1 MTSGRP
7 DVTAFLHERSSTISY
22 IVEDPSTGRA
32 AIIDAAADFDLTAG
46 RLDRFP
52 TDVIANE
59 VARRGLVLDWILETH
74 VHADH
79 VSGAQHLRERL
90 GGRVAIGDRIAEV
103 QETFAAVYDED
114 GRFQRDGSQFDYLF
128 APDEEFS
135 VGGIEARA
143 IPTPGHTPA
152 CMSYLIGDAV
162 FVGDSIFMPDFG
174 SARCDFP
181 GGDAETLY
189 RSAQRI
195 LALPDETRMF
205 VGHDYGPGGRPIAW
219 ETTVGEQKRTNKHVG
234 VGISMEQFV
243 EMRTTRD
250 AQLGLP
256 GMIIP
261 SIQINI
267 RAGKLPEPGANGI
280 SHIKVPINGFPGVAF

>member
-1 MTSGRP
+1 MTSVRP
-7 DVTAFLHERSSTISY
+7 EVIAFLHERSSTISY
-22 IVEDPSTGRA
+22 IVADPSSGRA
-32 AIIDAAADFDLTAG
+32 VVVDPAADFDLAAG
-46 RLDRFP
+46 RLDYGPSDRLA
-52 TDVIANE
+52 DEIEA
-59 VARRGLVLDWILETH
+59 RGLGLDWILETH

-79 VSGAQHLRERL
+79 VSGAQNLRERL
-90 GGRVAIGDRIAEV
+90 GGRVAIGGRISEV
-103 QETFAAVYDED
+103 QNAFAAVYDED
-114 GRFQRDGSQFDYLF
+114 DRFRRDGSQFDHLF
-128 APDEEFS
+128 TPDEMFS
-135 VGGIEARA
+135 VGSIEARA

-181 GGDAETLY
+181 GGGAETLY
-189 RSAQRI
+189 HSAQRL

-219 ETTVGEQKRTNKHVG
+219 ETSVGEQKRENKHVG
-234 VGISMEQFV
+234 GGITLEQFV
-243 EMRTTRD
+243 EMRTARD

-261 SIQINI
+261 SIQINM
-267 RAGKLPEPGANGI
+267 RAGMLPEPGTNGI
-280 SHIKVPINGFPGVAF
+280 SHIKVPVNGFPGAK

>member
-1 MTSGRP
+1 MASVKP
-7 DVTAFLHERSSTISY
+7 EVTAFLHERSSTISY
-22 IVEDPSTGRA
+22 IVADPTSGNA
-32 AIIDAAADFDLTAG
+32 AVIDAAADFDLMAG
-46 RLDRFP
+46 KLDNAP
-52 TDVIANE
+52 ADIIADE
-59 VARRGLVLDWILETH
+59 IERRGLKLEWILETH

-79 VSGAQHLRERL
+79 VSGAQHLRARL
-90 GGRVAIGDRIAEV
+90 GGRVAIGGRISEV
-103 QETFAAVYDED
+103 QETFAAIYDED
-114 GRFQRDGSQFDYLF
+114 DRFSRDGSQFDHLF
-128 APDEEFS
+128 EPNERFS
-135 VGGIEARA
+135 VGEIEALA

-181 GGDAETLY
+181 GGGAETLY
-189 RSAQRI
+189 ESAHRI

-219 ETTVGEQKRTNKHVG
+219 ETTVGEQKRSNMHVG
-234 VGISMEQFV
+234 DGATLERFV

-261 SIQINI
+261 SIQINM
-267 RAGKLPEPGANGI
+267 RAGKLPEPGGNGV
-280 SHIKVPINGFPGVAF
+280 SHIKVPINGFPGAD

>member
-1 MTSGRP
+1 MASVKP
-7 DVTAFLHERSSTISY
+7 EVTAFLHERSSTISY
-22 IVEDPSTGRA
+22 IVADPTSGNA
-32 AIIDAAADFDLTAG
+32 AVIDAAADFDLTAG
-46 RLDRFP
+46 KLDNAP
-52 TDVIANE
+52 ADIIADE
-59 VARRGLVLDWILETH
+59 IERRGLKLEWILETH

-79 VSGAQHLRERL
+79 VSGAQHLRARL
-90 GGRVAIGDRIAEV
+90 GGRVAIGGRISEI
-103 QETFAAVYDED
+103 QETFAAIYDED
-114 GRFQRDGSQFDYLF
+114 DRFSRDGSQFDHLF
-128 APDEEFS
+128 EPNERFS
-135 VGGIEARA
+135 VGEIEALA

-181 GGDAETLY
+181 GGGAETLY
-189 RSAQRI
+189 ESAHRI

-219 ETTVGEQKRTNKHVG
+219 ETTVGEQKRSNMHVG
-234 VGISMEQFV
+234 DGATLERFV

-261 SIQINI
+261 SIQINM
-267 RAGKLPEPGANGI
+267 RAGKLPEPGGNGV
-280 SHIKVPINGFPGVAF
+280 SHIKVPINGFPGAD

>member
-1 MTSGRP
+1 MASVKP
-7 DVTAFLHERSSTISY
+7 EVTAFLHERSSTISY
-22 IVEDPSTGRA
+22 IVADPTSGNA
-32 AIIDAAADFDLTAG
+32 AVIDAAADFDLTAG
-46 RLDRFP
+46 KLDNAP
-52 TDVIANE
+52 ADIIADE
-59 VARRGLVLDWILETH
+59 IERRGLKLEWILETH

-79 VSGAQHLRERL
+79 VSGAQHLRARL
-90 GGRVAIGDRIAEV
+90 GGRVAIGGRISEV
-103 QETFAAVYDED
+103 QETFAAIYDED
-114 GRFQRDGSQFDYLF
+114 DRFSRDGSQFDHLF
-128 APDEEFS
+128 EPNERFS
-135 VGGIEARA
+135 VGEIEALA

-181 GGDAETLY
+181 GGGAETLY
-189 RSAQRI
+189 ESAHRI

-219 ETTVGEQKRTNKHVG
+219 ETTVGEQKRSNMHVG
-234 VGISMEQFV
+234 DGATLERFV

-261 SIQINI
+261 SIQINM
-267 RAGKLPEPGANGI
+267 RAGKLPEPGGHGV
-280 SHIKVPINGFPGVAF
+280 SHIKVPINGFPGAD

>member
-1 MTSGRP
+1 MTSAKP
-7 DVTAFLHERSSTISY
+7 EVTAFLHERSSTISY
-22 IVEDPSTGRA
+22 LVADIENGCA
-32 AIIDAAADFDLTAG
+32 AVIDAAVDFDLTAG
-46 RLDRFP
+46 KLDNAP
-52 TDVIANE
+52 TDIIANE
-59 VARRGLVLDWILETH
+59 IDRRGLKLEWVLETH

-90 GGRVAIGDRIAEV
+90 GGRVAIGARIAEV
-103 QETFAAVYDED
+103 QETFAAIYDED
-114 GRFQRDGSQFDYLF
+114 DHFRRDGSQFDHLF
-128 APDEEFS
+128 APNERFS
-135 VGGIEARA
+135 VGEIEAVA

-181 GGDAETLY
+181 GGGARTLY
-189 RSAQRI
+189 ESAHR
-195 LALPDETRMF
+195 LLELPDETRMF

-219 ETTVGEQKRTNKHVG
+219 ETTVGEQKRSNMHVG
-234 VGISMEQFV
+234 DGTTLERFV

-256 GMIIP
+256 AMIIP
-261 SIQINI
+261 SIQINM
-267 RAGKLPEPGANGI
+267 RAGKLPEPGDNGV
-280 SHIKVPINGFPGVAF
+280 SYIKVPINGFPGAE

>member
-7 DVTAFLHERSSTISY
+7 EVTAFLHERSSTISY
-22 IVEDPSTGRA
+22 IVADPSTGRA
-32 AIIDAAADFDLTAG
+32 AVIDPAADFNLAAG
-46 RLDRFP
+46 ILDNAP
-52 TDVIANE
+52 ADAIAGE
-59 VARRGLVLDWILETH
+59 VERRGLVLDWILETH

-79 VSGAQHLRERL
+79 VSGAQRLRERL
-90 GGRVAIGDRIAEV
+90 GGRVAIGGRISEV
-103 QETFAAVYDED
+103 QEAFAAVYDED
-114 GRFQRDGSQFDYLF
+114 PGFRHDGSQFDYLF

-189 RSAQRI
+189 RSAQRL
-195 LALPDETRMF
+195 LALPDETRTF
-205 VGHDYGPGGRPIAW
+205 VGHDYGVGGRAIAW
-219 ETTVGEQKRTNKHVG
+219 ESSIGEQRRSNKHVG
-234 VGISMEQFV
+234 IGISLEQFV
-243 EMRTTRD
+243 EMRGTRD
-250 AQLGLP
+250 ARLGLP

-261 SIQINI
+261 AIQINI

-280 SHIKVPINGFPGVAF
+280 SYIKVPINGFPGAT

>member
-1 MTSGRP
+1 MASVKP
-7 DVTAFLHERSSTISY
+7 EVTAFLHERSSTISY
-22 IVEDPSTGRA
+22 IVADPTSGNA
-32 AIIDAAADFDLTAG
+32 AVIDAAANFDLRAG
-46 RLDRFP
+46 KLDNAP
-52 TDVIANE
+52 ADIIADE
-59 VARRGLVLDWILETH
+59 IERRGLKLEWILETH

-79 VSGAQHLRERL
+79 VSGAQHLRARL
-90 GGRVAIGDRIAEV
+90 GGRVAIGGRISEV
-103 QETFAAVYDED
+103 QETFAAIYDED
-114 GRFQRDGSQFDYLF
+114 DRFSRDGSQFDHLF
-128 APDEEFS
+128 EPNERFS
-135 VGGIEARA
+135 VGEIEALA

-181 GGDAETLY
+181 GGGAETLY
-189 RSAQRI
+189 ESAHRI

-219 ETTVGEQKRTNKHVG
+219 ETTVGEQKRSNMHVG
-234 VGISMEQFV
+234 DGATLERFV

-261 SIQINI
+261 SIQINM
-267 RAGKLPEPGANGI
+267 RAGKLPEPGGNGV
-280 SHIKVPINGFPGVAF
+280 SHIKVPINGFPGAD

>member
-1 MTSGRP
+1 MASSGP
-7 DVTAFLHERSSTISY
+7 QVTAYLHERSSTISY
-22 IVEDPSTGRA
+22 IVADPSAGVA
-32 AIIDAAADFDLTAG
+32 VVIDPTADFDLTAG
-46 RLDRFP
+46 RLGNAPSDL
-52 TDVIANE
+52 IADE
-59 VARRGLVLDWILETH
+59 LVKRGLRLEWILETH

-90 GGRVAIGDRIAEV
+90 GGRVTIGGRIAEV
-103 QETFAAVYDED
+103 QETFATVYDED
-114 GRFQRDGSQFDYLF
+114 GRFQRNGSQFDHLF
-128 APDEEFS
+128 APDEVFS
-135 VGGIEARA
+135 VGDIPARA

-181 GGDAETLY
+181 GGGAETLY
-189 RSAQRI
+189 HSAQRI

-234 VGISMEQFV
+234 DGVTLEAFV

-261 SIQINI
+261 SIQINM
-267 RAGKLPEPGANGI
+267 RAGKLPEPGANGV
-280 SHIKVPINGFPGVAF
+280 SHIKVPVNGFPGAT